1 MLFFSAGILCQKKLG
16 QEYMSAMCVPAH
28 VIPNKRKQFLQLN
41 WKAMEARIGRVGV
54 FLAKDSR
61 CSENRMRL

>member
-16 QEYMSAMCVPAH
+16 QEYMSPRCVPPP
-28 VIPNKRKQFLQLN
+28 VIPNKRKQFPQLS

-54 FLAKDSR
+54 FLAKDTR